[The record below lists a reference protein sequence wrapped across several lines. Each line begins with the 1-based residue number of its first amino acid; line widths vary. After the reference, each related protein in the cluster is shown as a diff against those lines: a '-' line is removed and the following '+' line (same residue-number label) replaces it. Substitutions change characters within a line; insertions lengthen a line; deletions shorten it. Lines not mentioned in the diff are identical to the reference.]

1 MDTFMKNWS
10 FSAYFIYQTIRRLFI
25 WELIGSLLSIC
36 GRQKPE
42 QKKDLYLFKVS
53 LAFEILKQWGN
64 AIVFRHTVQKRQW
77 TFQFK
82 YWRYTAKKFD
92 DKCMHLNK
100 LNVEIG
106 IEYRMIFVDIV
117 FQLCNQILNFG
128 TRYYNSLSN
137 SWCPLKSCSSLLIAL
152 KTKSKQRFNIQ
163 HQFQYLTPCPND
175 MMHSLP
181 PSCCPE

>member
-82 YWRYTAKKFD
+82 YWRYTAKNV
-92 DKCMHLNK
+92 NK

-106 IEYRMIFVDIV
+106 VEYRMIDFYWFCFSTLQPHFEFWDT
-117 FQLCNQILNFG
+117 FCPS
-128 TRYYNSLSN
+128 RYYNSLSN
-137 SWCPLKSCSSLLIAL
+137 SWCPLKIRVVLLCWL
-152 KTKSKQRFNIQ
+152 KRKSKSKQRFNIQ
-163 HQFQYLTPCPND
+163 HQFQYLTPCPNA
-175 MMHSLP
+175 MMP
-181 PSCCPE
+181 PSC